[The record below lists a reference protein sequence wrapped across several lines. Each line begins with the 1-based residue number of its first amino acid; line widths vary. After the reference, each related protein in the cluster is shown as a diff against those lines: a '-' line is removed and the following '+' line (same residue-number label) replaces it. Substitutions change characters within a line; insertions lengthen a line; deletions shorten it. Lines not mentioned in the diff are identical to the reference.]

1 MVQKEPPDFRERV
14 TPSPFFCLSL
24 SKMSLR
30 CHRSIV
36 GGDQTNTGA
45 IKFFDFGQ
53 G

>member
-1 MVQKEPPDFRERV
+1 MVQKEPPNFRERV

-30 CHRSIV
+30 CHRPIV
-36 GGDQTNTGA
+36 GAGHANTGA
-45 IKFFDFGQ
+45 VNFDFGQ